1 MKNKTISIITP
12 CFNEEDCIEE
22 CYNKIKNLF
31 DNQLTEF
38 NYEHIFSDNYS
49 TDKTIEILKRLSKN
63 DKRVK
68 IILNSRNFGVFR
80 SSFNAI
86 TRASGDAVIPMLDA
100 DLQDPPEL
108 IIDFIKFWKEGYRV
122 VAGKRKE
129 RKENFIMRN
138 VRKIYYR
145 IISSIAEFHIPLD
158 VGEYQLLDRK
168 VVDALLKFDDYNPYI
183 RGMIA
188 NCGFE
193 TKIIKY
199 IQAKRFSGKS
209 KFNLLSYIN
218 IFLNGLI
225 SFSHVPMRI
234 SIYIGFILALMSIF
248 YSIYL
253 FILAFFYNI
262 ELANA
267 GIMTLLV
274 AVFFFSGVILLF
286 LGLLG
291 EYVSAIHSQVR
302 KGPIVFERELINFD
316 VVDPNIK

>member
-1 MKNKTISIITP
+1 MEKKTISIITP
-12 CFNEEDCIEE
+12 CFNEDSCIED
-22 CYNKIKNLF
+22 CYNKIKLLF
-31 DNQLTEF
+31 DTKLVDY
-38 NYEHIFSDNYS
+38 NYEHIFSDNFS
-49 TDKTIEILKRLSKN
+49 TDKSIEILKKIAKK
-63 DKRVK
+63 DKKVK

-86 TRASGDAVIPMLDA
+86 KRSSGDAVIPMFDA

-108 IIDFIKFWKEGYRV
+108 IIEFIKHWNSGYNV
-122 VAGKRKE
+122 VAGKRKDRE
-129 RKENFIMRN
+129 ENFIMSN
-138 VRKIYYR
+138 IRKIYYR
-145 IISSIAEFHIPLD
+145 IISLIAEFHIPPD

-168 VVDALLKFDDYNPYI
+168 VVNALLKFDDYNPYI

-193 TKIIKY
+193 TKIVKY

-209 KFNLLSYIN
+209 KFNIFSYFN
-218 IFLNGLI
+218 IFLNGFI

-234 SIYIGFILALMSIF
+234 SIYIGFILSISSII
-248 YSIYL
+248 YSLYL
-253 FILAFFYNI
+253 LLESFIFDHK
-262 ELANA
+262 LANP

-316 VVDPNIK
+316 NLESNER